1 MKIKQFSLESSYPQD
16 AWTPIRLKA
25 WLQVAKW
32 GRYTVMILGEW
43 IITYAVLYTSVYF
56 CWLKV
61 LSAFSCESKIRAIES
76 KLKLMESGCDHKTTS
91 QGKHPLLVQSER
103 TRSHPY
109 KKEERYSRGR
119 GKHGRWQTL
128 LPDAI
133 LMKES
138 FLSWGTDCFRNGILF
153 WNLNWLRLSFFLW
166 PNGINHAADQVVQIL
181 DHCNGKSEHFEWSLI
196 GWDLPFRLLP
206 CHKPCIFFVFKS
218 WKIQGLS
225 GYLHVYYYLPTNL
238 VS

>member
-1 MKIKQFSLESSYPQD
+1 MKIKQFSLESSCPQD

-76 KLKLMESGCDHKTTS
+76 KLKLMESGCDHKTTF

-138 FLSWGTDCFRNGILF
+138 FLNWGTDCFRNGILF
-153 WNLNWLRLSFFLW
+153 WNLNNLTEVVIFLVAQWYQSCCRSSGADFRSLQWQIGAFWMVFNWLGFAIQTVALS
-166 PNGINHAADQVVQIL
+166 
-181 DHCNGKSEHFEWSLI
+181 
-196 GWDLPFRLLP
+196 
-206 CHKPCIFFVFKS
+206 
-218 WKIQGLS
+218 
-225 GYLHVYYYLPTNL
+225 
-238 VS
+238 